1 MHDQS
6 RYQCMIARLSV
17 HDQPGDGDL
26 GLLWKDFLSASLVVL
41 LGSVSICDGLLQIWI
56 SSLAHGRMFV
66 EQSFLSSVAHPSL
79 GCLSQLKL

>member
-1 MHDQS
+1 MS
-6 RYQCMIARLSV
+6 I
-17 HDQPGDGDL
+17 GDL
-26 GLLWKDFLSASLVVL
+26 GLLWKDFLSASLVL

-66 EQSFLSSVAHPSL
+66 EQSFLSSLAHTSL